1 MSKRRATTPEG
12 DSKEMEQVKKLE
24 IRGNGSEKTKEYVL
38 FRGDAVFV
46 TEMNVVCLSGPLTGE
61 ERVTVTLR
69 TLINQ
74 ETNYMIG
81 KSVKLGFLIQDYSDR
96 SGIPKL
102 QLRFFVR
109 GKQFTEDQSNQ
120 TPEELGLINGDLI
133 HVILRLG
140 VDAGIG
146 NLQVESTKLRQAVT
160 MGGSFDGSRVVTNTS
175 IGARRLGS
183 LHSNLMDKR
192 SRHRELGIGNTE
204 VEEES
209 YDD

>member
-140 VDAGIG
+140 GRFV
-146 NLQVESTKLRQAVT
+146 
-160 MGGSFDGSRVVTNTS
+160 
-175 IGARRLGS
+175 
-183 LHSNLMDKR
+183 
-192 SRHRELGIGNTE
+192 
-204 VEEES
+204 
-209 YDD
+209 